1 MLCCF
6 SLSLSKNFT
15 QMAQNPIRKVQIQAK
30 PTRYKK
36 VLRNPKR
43 ASEIVSKHIN
53 KKVLKHLEVEC
64 KLSSLKKS

>member
-1 MLCCF
+1 
-6 SLSLSKNFT
+6 
-15 QMAQNPIRKVQIQAK
+15 MAQNPIRKVQIQAK